1 MSLLALR
8 FSMLGT
14 LALIIGISTLFFAAI
29 IGYFGPGLDSAAGLI
44 SLLSIVVIFNFL
56 QWLVAPY
63 LIGALYRV
71 RDIPESENPRLY
83 SMVRGIC
90 ARTGIQVPRLMLAD
104 IPIPNAFAYGSPIA
118 GNRVAVTSGLL
129 SILEDEEVEA
139 VLGHELGHLKHR
151 DVQVMMFLSVLP
163 SIFYFIGY
171 SLMWSNMLGGRRN
184 QRGGGLPVLIGVASI
199 ALYWVLSLFVLKFAR
214 LRELY
219 ADQHGV
225 QYVPDGARKLSE
237 GLSKIVLATGRFK
250 LRNKETPMNSSFKSL
265 FIADPDRAVGEV
277 SLLQKHGFRSD
288 NELVQAVMSTEMTTG
303 DRILEIFSTHPNI
316 VKRLKALQA
325 PSY

>member
-1 MSLLALR
+1 
-8 FSMLGT
+8 MLGT
-14 LALIIGISTLFFAAI
+14 LALIVGISTLFFAAI
-29 IGYFGPGLDSAAGLI
+29 VNYFGPGISSASGLF
-44 SLLSIVVIFNFL
+44 VVISMVVAFNVI
-56 QWLVAPY
+56 QWLIAPY

-83 SMVRGIC
+83 SMVRSIC
-90 ARTGIQVPRLMLAD
+90 ERTGIQVPRLQLAD
-104 IPIPNAFAYGSPIA
+104 IPVPNAFAYGSPVA

-129 SILEDEEVEA
+129 NILEDEEVEA

-163 SIFYFIGY
+163 AIFYYIGF

-184 QRGGGLPVLIGVASI
+184 QRGGGLTVLIGVASI
-199 ALYWVLSLFVLKFAR
+199 ALYWVLTLFVLKFGR

-237 GLSKIVLATGRFK
+237 GLSKIVMSTGRFK
-250 LRNKETPMNSSFKSL
+250 LRNRETPMNSSFKSL

-277 SLLQKHGFRSD
+277 SLLQKYGFRSD
-288 NELVQAVMSTEMTTG
+288 SELVQAVMSTEMTTG
-303 DRILEIFSTHPNI
+303 DRILEILSTHPNI
-316 VKRLKALQA
+316 VKRLKALQQ
-325 PSY
+325 SGY